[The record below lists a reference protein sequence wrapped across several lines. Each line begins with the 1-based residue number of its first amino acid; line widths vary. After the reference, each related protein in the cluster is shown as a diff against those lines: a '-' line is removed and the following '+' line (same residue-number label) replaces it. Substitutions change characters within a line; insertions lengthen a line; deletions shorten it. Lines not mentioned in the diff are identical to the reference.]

1 LRVFGF
7 LSSAVLCICLLQGLG
22 NNAHKQVSVLRA
34 QIAADAAA
42 LAAVSHGD
50 EAAYYFAETNGG
62 DIMSMRRFGIAD
74 EYVEVVV
81 SIDGMKAIAVATDSW

>member
-1 LRVFGF
+1 MFGF

-22 NNAHKQVSVLRA
+22 NNAQKQVSVLRA

-62 DIMSMRRFGIAD
+62 DIVSMRRFGNAD

>member
-1 LRVFGF
+1 VFGF

-22 NNAHKQVSVLRA
+22 SNAHKQASVLRA

-50 EAAYYFAETNGG
+50 EAARYFADTNGG
-62 DIMSMRRFGIAD
+62 DIVSMRRFGIDD
-74 EYVEVVV
+74 EYVKVIV
-81 SIDGMKAIAVATDSW
+81 SVGGMRAIAVATDNW